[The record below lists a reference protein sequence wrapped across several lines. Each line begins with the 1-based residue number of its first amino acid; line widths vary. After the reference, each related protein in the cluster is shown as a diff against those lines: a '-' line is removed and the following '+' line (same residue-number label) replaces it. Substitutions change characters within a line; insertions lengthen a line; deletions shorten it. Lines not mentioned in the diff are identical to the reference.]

1 MKAER
6 CLKLPAPLPPP
17 SAAARLLAGEAGRY
31 GCFYLGEEFCEELQP
46 APARL
51 AAWAGALIAAGKKV
65 CVLTPPMDDRGLT
78 DLERLLV
85 LLKKLKTPAGLLEL
99 TVNDFGALDTAR
111 RLLPGAP
118 LAAGRAL
125 YKNAFRAD
133 RSSVRVI
140 DQRCLD
146 GFAALG
152 VKRFEVPLLR
162 RGPRT
167 NFSGLTGRRNFS
179 LTAYHPLC
187 SLTSARS
194 CLLREPL
201 TGGRCRRDCLKGG
214 FKLAHPFIK
223 EPLLLRGN
231 ALYLEF
237 SGDPGPAP
245 GPRVDRV
252 VIENQIAGNVKEER
266 P

>member
-6 CLKLPAPLPPP
+6 CLKLPCPLPPL
-17 SAAARLLAGEAGRY
+17 SAATRLLAGEAGRY
-31 GCFYLGEEFCEELQP
+31 GCFYIGEEFCEELQP

-65 CVLTPPMDDRGLT
+65 CVLTPPLGDKGLAAFG
-78 DLERLLV
+78 RLLT
-85 LLKKLKTPAGLLEL
+85 LLKKLKAPAGRLEI

-162 RGPRT
+162 RGPRN
-167 NFSGLTGRRNFS
+167 NFSGAAGSDFRLTVH
-179 LTAYHPLC
+179 YQLC

-214 FKLAHPFIK
+214 FSLAHPFIK

-237 SGDPGPAP
+237 HGGPGQAPA
-245 GPRVDRV
+245 PRVDRV
-252 VIENQIAGNVKEER
+252 VIEN
-266 P
+266 